1 MFGLRSLWII
11 NSESRILF
19 SRRFPTIESQIQ
31 SLSQTNK
38 YFPLPNDKIIE
49 SLFSQVVLG
58 EDPFLKVKTP
68 IVSLNPELFP
78 FLYIKKRNFYFCALT
93 NLTKQKLNE
102 QAIFQ
107 FNENQQESIN
117 ENEDENTNSKN
128 SETETN
134 KKKEKEKE
142 KEKEKGKG
150 KEKGKE
156 TEEKE
161 QTKEILKK
169 NFHNNLIN
177 VPEISLTFQF
187 LDSIASIMLKQNM
200 ATLSN
205 SKLKELQFII
215 SIMAPFGRPQL
226 TSINQVRTLTK
237 TKFEDRKL
245 KPKDFGEITAL
256 DDESANSLNTGTPS
270 STTTTNTNK
279 KGKEEKKKIKKVKSK
294 NKIENNREDKDKDKE
309 KEKEKEKK
317 QEKEERQFSQQTII
331 PAWKPILYKGKPS
344 IQLNIDEIFYA
355 NQYDR
360 QSDGINDIWEVQGR
374 VSCKCNLES
383 NPTVVLSFTDEG
395 IDQCQDLVVAQRIR
409 LTKENSLICLLPNN
423 KRTKILKYKV
433 QQPEQV
439 PIRGYFQMIEIS
451 PTQIDLLI
459 QLKFMDHIPN
469 SLKFCNLQLRFR
481 NRDIKKIDLNPSSG
495 NITKSKEND
504 SINWNIL
511 SGSSSKK
518 TVKNLEVQLP
528 GSIFFSKEHPNK
540 DRPNEEKI
548 SCYAKLKWEISNWSI
563 SKMSIKPK
571 VLLLYGEKKKAEIT
585 ASVIHKAISGEY
597 LIWNSLGDVDHVFNL
612 NSKNEITKNIPKKK
626 KSKKSKNKSEKRSSK
641 KKTEK

>member
-11 NSESRILF
+11 NSESQILF

-31 SLSQTNK
+31 SLSQTNE
-38 YFPLPNDKIIE
+38 YFPLPEDKIIE

-93 NLTKQKLNE
+93 NITKQKINE

-107 FNENQQESIN
+107 FNKNEQEVIKKS
-117 ENEDENTNSKN
+117 ENTTFKN
-128 SETETN
+128 NQT
-134 KKKEKEKE
+134 EKEKE
-142 KEKEKGKG
+142 KEKEQEKK
-150 KEKGKE
+150 KEKEIENENK
-156 TEEKE
+156 
-161 QTKEILKK
+161 KEILKK
-169 NFHNNLIN
+169 NSYNDLIN

-187 LDSIASIMLKQNM
+187 LDSIASIMLKQSTE
-200 ATLSN
+200 TLSN

-237 TKFEDRKL
+237 TQFEDRKL
-245 KPKDFGEITAL
+245 KPKDFGEIITL
-256 DDESANSLNTGTPS
+256 DDENTNSHNTS
-270 STTTTNTNK
+270 TTNTNK
-279 KGKEEKKKIKKVKSK
+279 KEKEEKKKIKKVKSK
-294 NKIENNREDKDKDKE
+294 NKIENENLKEEKHKDKE
-309 KEKEKEKK
+309 KEKEKEKEK
-317 QEKEERQFSQQTII
+317 KKGKEEGQFSQQVII

-360 QSDGINDIWEVQGR
+360 QNDGIHDTWEVQGR

-383 NPTVVLSFTDEG
+383 NPAVVLSFTDGG
-395 IDQCQDLVVAQRIR
+395 IDHCQDLVVAQRVR
-409 LTKENSLICLLPNN
+409 QTKENSLICLLPNN

-481 NRDIKKIDLNPSSG
+481 NRKIKKIDLNPSCG

-504 SINWNIL
+504 SINWNII
-511 SGSSSKK
+511 SGSSNKK

-540 DRPNEEKI
+540 DRPKEEKL

-571 VLLLYGEKKKAEIT
+571 VLLLYGKKKKAEIT
-585 ASVIHKAISGEY
+585 ASVTHKAISGEY

-612 NSKNEITKNIPKKK
+612 NSKNEISENISTSKKSKKGKTKKKNNSQKKK
-626 KSKKSKNKSEKRSSK
+626 KSKK
-641 KKTEK
+641 